1 MVQCTRYTHNLMY
14 NLSVHRVFLEEKDNC
29 AVTGQSIMKKKQ
41 GTKKNKLSI

>member
-1 MVQCTRYTHNLMY
+1 MY

-41 GTKKNKLSI
+41 GTKKINYKKNKLSI